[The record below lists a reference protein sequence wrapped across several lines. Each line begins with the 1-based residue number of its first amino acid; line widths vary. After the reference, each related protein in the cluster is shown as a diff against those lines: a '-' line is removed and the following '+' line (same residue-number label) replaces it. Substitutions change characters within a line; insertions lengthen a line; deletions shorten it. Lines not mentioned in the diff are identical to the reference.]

1 MLKDRLAYVNGEFV
15 AWENATVHL
24 MCHSFARGSAVFEV
38 LSLHATAAGPA
49 VFRLREHIE
58 RLCRSTALLEMEL
71 PLSKEALHQSVIG
84 TVRRNRLEKGVIK
97 ILCFFPQ
104 FSLEILPPQ
113 KKLDIAIFV
122 LDPFHDLEE
131 HDLPAN
137 IMEKGTTACI
147 SKWRKLDPQTVPVQ
161 AKAAANYLNGMMA
174 RTEATQRGFENAIML
189 DTQGFIAE
197 GGTESVFLVK
207 GGRLF
212 TPALGT
218 VLGSITRKSIL
229 EAARTIGIETGEER
243 LDPQMLFEADEIFFA
258 STTLKVFP
266 VRQIEHQFLDE
277 TPGPLT
283 RKLAEL
289 MDNISGGKDERF
301 NHWLDMVG

>member
-1 MLKDRLAYVNGEFV
+1 MLNDRLVYINGEFV

-24 MCHSFARGSAVFEV
+24 MCHSFARGSAIFEV

-58 RLCRSTALLEMEL
+58 RLCGSAALLEMEL
-71 PLSKEALHQSVIG
+71 PLSKEAFHQAVIG
-84 TVRRNRLEKGVIK
+84 TAKRNGLAKGIIK
-97 ILCFFPQ
+97 ILCYYPQ
-104 FSLEILPPQ
+104 FALEILPPQ
-113 KKLDIAIFV
+113 KLLDVAVFG
-122 LDPFHDLEE
+122 LDPLNDLEGP
-131 HDLPAN
+131 DFATD

-161 AKAAANYLNGMMA
+161 AKAAANYLNGMVA
-174 RTEATQRGFENAIML
+174 RTEAEQRGFKNAIML

-197 GGTESVFLVK
+197 GGTESVFLIK
-207 GGRLF
+207 DGRLL

-229 EAARTIGIETGEER
+229 EAARMIGIETGEER
-243 LDPQMLFEADEIFFA
+243 LDPQMLFEANEIFFA
-258 STTLKVFP
+258 STPFKVFP
-266 VRQIEHQFLDE
+266 VRQIEHQFFEE

-283 RKLAEL
+283 RRLAEL
-289 MDNISGGKDERF
+289 MANISGGKDARF
-301 NHWLDMVG
+301 NHWLDPVR